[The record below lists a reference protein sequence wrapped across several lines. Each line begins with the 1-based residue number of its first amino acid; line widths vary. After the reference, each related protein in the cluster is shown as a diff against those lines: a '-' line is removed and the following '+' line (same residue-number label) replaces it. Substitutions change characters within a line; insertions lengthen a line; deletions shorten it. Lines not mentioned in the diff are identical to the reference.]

1 MALNQ
6 SYHQSQSQSQ
16 KQTLTPKLLQGVQ
29 LLQLSR
35 EELLSYLNQ
44 KALDNP
50 LIEVHTK
57 KKEETDYI
65 PTPTRSQQDLG
76 WVPDTEQSLREFVT
90 EQVLLSYRDT
100 YLREMIFWWINQL
113 DENGYVSVTLEE
125 AAKETG
131 ADRIQMLDALTL
143 LQQLEPAG
151 VGARHLQECLMLQT
165 ERLDDAPAI
174 AYLVLEDSF
183 NDFAERKWERIA
195 KRYSVSLADIQEVS
209 DFVQRLSA
217 SPGAP
222 FKHYIPSLVIP
233 ELILTRE
240 NGELQVKES
249 THGTILLHYK
259 EKYVKQLESY
269 EDTEVNR
276 YLEKKKQEYDVL
288 QKNLELRGETILR
301 VGAAIVEKQK
311 DFFLNTR
318 ASLAPLQRKELA
330 EELGLHES
338 TISRAVQDTYI
349 QTDNGVYELT
359 TFFSRKQAATGESTD
374 SVQQALQQLVEE
386 EDKKKPLSDQKLVDH
401 LTTKGF
407 DISRRTVAKYRTQLH
422 IPSSSKRKRY
432 E

>member
-183 NDFAERKWERIA
+183 NDFAERKWDRIA
-195 KRYSVSLADIQEVS
+195 KRYSVSLADIQEVY

-222 FKHYIPSLVIP
+222 FKQYVPSLVIP

-401 LTTKGF
+401 LTAKGF

>member
-16 KQTLTPKLLQGVQ
+16 KQTLTPQLLQGVQ

-76 WVPDTEQSLREFVT
+76 WVPDTEQSLREYVT

>member
-16 KQTLTPKLLQGVQ
+16 KQTLTPQLLQGVQ

-57 KKEETDYI
+57 KKEGTDYI

-76 WVPDTEQSLREFVT
+76 WVPDTEQSLREYVT

-183 NDFAERKWERIA
+183 NDFAERKWERIS

-222 FKHYIPSLVIP
+222 FKHYVPSLVIP

-318 ASLAPLQRKELA
+318 ASLAPLQRNELA